1 MKGFVFLQLAFRFLG
16 FGAGRTVSNARKSLI
31 GAMLGIGVS
40 IIPLIVVLV
49 ISDGMI
55 EGITRRTVE
64 LGTSHLQLIN
74 MTPFGGYKNCEEESA
89 VKQRLFTDLPNSFF
103 LNAWIERQ
111 GSGLVI
117 GKGGRSGGTIRAIEP
132 EFFTENKK
140 AVQFIKVIEGK
151 AEFEGEN
158 SAVIGSKIAEK
169 LLLKTGDMCRII
181 TLSKTAGG
189 KPVPKISSFK
199 ISGIISSGYRELD
212 ALWVFI
218 PLKQGIKIMSI
229 DSSLTSILV
238 STADP
243 FDEEKTANLKNR
255 LHSILP
261 NGFSVFTW
269 YDLNRSTFV
278 SFKTTK
284 NILMFIMFLIVLVA
298 SANISSAVVML
309 VMERQRD
316 IAILKAGGAHP
327 FFITVSF
334 LLAGLLT
341 GGAGLCIGLIAG
353 ILTALHINELFI
365 FFERCL
371 NAAHSFLYYAAGRT
385 DSPIPIHLLAPE
397 YYLEYIPVSLD
408 PFGLYIIASG
418 TLILSIIVCMIPAI
432 YAGKEKPLE
441 SMRKI

>member
-31 GAMLGIGVS
+31 GAMLGIGIS

-89 VKQRLFTDLPNSFF
+89 VKQRLFTDLPDSFF

-255 LHSILP
+255 LHGILP

-327 FFITVSF
+327 FFITVTF
-334 LLAGLLT
+334 LTAGFLT
-341 GGAGLCIGLIAG
+341 ALGGIIIGMPLG
-353 ILTALHINELFI
+353 ILTALHINELFSAI
-365 FFERCL
+365 ENMLNYLQRFFYLAFYKDAAFMEISLL
-371 NAAHSFLYYAAGRT
+371 N
-385 DSPIPIHLLAPE
+385 PE
-397 YYLEYIPVSLD
+397 YYLDHIPVTLN
-408 PFGLYIIASG
+408 FKELYTITVSMLVLAV
-418 TLILSIIVCMIPAI
+418 IVCIIPAVR
-432 YAGKEKPLE
+432 AGKEKPLDI
-441 SMRKI
+441 MRKI